1 MTKRLPTNSTPCS
14 TTAGRSPKD
23 AHRRKAPAATGSTA
37 GAKATEPP
45 FRCYLAPHP
54 CRSRAALEND
64 GFPSAACA
72 PGRLLDSYRPVRWAV
87 MRPWTFS
94 AADVKA
100 FSTEE
105 LAAHVLRDLDEN
117 QDARRTFT
125 NIDSWRDRAL
135 QAYTTD
141 LEAQRAVVEA
151 VHWLRMKGLV
161 MQDPSQSSP
170 CFVYITKRGTQV
182 LDDGLQRHQI
192 TERLDVG
199 VNPAL
204 QPAKELYLQGRFD
217 TAAFEAMKAV
227 EVAVREAAKLGN
239 DALGV
244 TMMRT
249 AFGKGGPL
257 TDSAAEP
264 GEQVAAMELFAGAIG
279 TFKNPSSHRYVDFDD
294 PTLAGEVIVLAD
306 LLLRL
311 LDKRK

>member
-1 MTKRLPTNSTPCS
+1 MHELVTWS
-14 TTAGRSPKD
+14 SPGSQRR
-23 AHRRKAPAATGSTA
+23 HRTLRW
-37 GAKATEPP
+37 
-45 FRCYLAPHP
+45 
-54 CRSRAALEND
+54 CRSRAPLETN
-64 GFPSAACA
+64 GFACA
-72 PGRLLDSYRPVRWAV
+72 AWVGFTCSPPLGPYGVV

-94 AADVKA
+94 AGEVKA

-105 LAAHVLRDLDEN
+105 LATHVLRDLDEN

-125 NIDSWRDRAL
+125 NIDSWRDATVRA
-135 QAYTTD
+135 YSTD
-141 LEAQRAVVEA
+141 LEAQRAIVEA

-161 MQDPSQSSP
+161 MQDPSQSSA
-170 CFVYITKRGTQV
+170 CFVYITKRGGQV

-192 TERLDVG
+192 TERLDVA
-199 VNPAL
+199 VKPAL

-249 AFGKGGPL
+249 ALGKSGPL
-257 TDSAAEP
+257 TDSDAEP

-311 LDKRK
+311 LNNWK